1 MAFGDFDLK
10 AAREKFGLGIDE
22 RQDLFSATAALE
34 VPGYLRQLLD
44 EWAPAALAMNTEKAR
59 SEMIIAPILMAAV
72 RLAPP
77 PVSLFSGVTF
87 DVDKDQG
94 LNGACDYLVTRSAER
109 FYISHPVVAV
119 VEAKK
124 EDLPGGLG
132 QCVAAMVAAR
142 LYNEREGSPRR
153 TVFGAVT
160 SGSNWRFLKLEDKT
174 VFIDRP
180 EYYLD
185 RVGQIL
191 GILVRLM
198 TAPADQAESREI
210 G

>member
-1 MAFGDFDLK
+1 MAFSDFDLK
-10 AAREKFGLGIDE
+10 AAREKFGLDTEEG
-22 RQDLFSATAALE
+22 RDLFSTTPALE
-34 VPGYLRQLLD
+34 VPGHLRQLLD
-44 EWAPAALAMNTEKAR
+44 EWAPVALAMNTEKAR
-59 SEMIIAPILMAAV
+59 SEMIIAPVLMAAV
-72 RLAPP
+72 QLAPP
-77 PVSLFSGVTF
+77 PVSLFSGMTF

-94 LNGACDYLVTRSAER
+94 LNGACDYLLTRSAER

-124 EDLPGGLG
+124 EDIPGGLG

-153 TVFGAVT
+153 TIFGVVT
-160 SGSNWRFLKLEDKT
+160 SGSIWRFLKLEDKI

-191 GILVRLM
+191 GILVRL
-198 TAPADQAESREI
+198 TTGPADPAVSLAS
-210 G
+210 

>member
-1 MAFGDFDLK
+1 MAFSDFDLK

-22 RQDLFSATAALE
+22 GQDLFSTTPTLE
-34 VPGYLRQLLD
+34 VPGYLRQVLD
-44 EWAPAALAMNTEKAR
+44 KWAPVALAMNTEKAR
-59 SEMIIAPILMAAV
+59 SEMIIAPILMATV
-72 RLAPP
+72 QLAPP
-77 PVSLFSGVTF
+77 PVSLFSGMTF

-94 LNGACDYLVTRSAER
+94 LNGACDYLLTRSAER

-124 EDLPGGLG
+124 EDIPGGLG
-132 QCVAAMVAAR
+132 QCVAALVAAR

-160 SGSNWRFLKLEDKT
+160 TGSIWRFLKLEDKT
-174 VFIDRP
+174 VFIDQP

-191 GILVRLM
+191 GILVRL
-198 TAPADQAESREI
+198 TTRPADFP